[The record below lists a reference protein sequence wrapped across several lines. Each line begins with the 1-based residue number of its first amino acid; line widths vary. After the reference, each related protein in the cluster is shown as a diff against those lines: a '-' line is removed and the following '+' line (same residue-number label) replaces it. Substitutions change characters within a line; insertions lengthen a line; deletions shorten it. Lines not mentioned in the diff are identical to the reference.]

1 MCRYVTCCEQLR
13 AHGDELP
20 HGHADGEPDDG
31 DLAPVAQLA
40 QRRRHR
46 GRVQTARAWIMHKCT
61 DFTGRG

>member
-1 MCRYVTCCEQLR
+1 MSLYVTCCEQLR

-20 HGHADGEPDDG
+20 HRHADGEPDDG

-46 GRVQTARAWIMHKCT
+46 GRVQTVQAWIE
-61 DFTGRG
+61 